1 MDLIQKAQKPIFA
14 LVISHSGCEN
24 KLMFIYVIL
33 KSLISRAQLVKLG
46 VKSQFL
52 NYNSKV
58 HSGGSLLMHVS
69 IAKKAINIT
78 KRLAIVLLKWSE
90 SGLGRKFRL

>member
-1 MDLIQKAQKPIFA
+1 MVQFMFSKGGIFWWKTTSLQSLDLIQKAQKPIFA

-69 IAKKAINIT
+69 IGFLQ
-78 KRLAIVLLKWSE
+78 R
-90 SGLGRKFRL
+90 R